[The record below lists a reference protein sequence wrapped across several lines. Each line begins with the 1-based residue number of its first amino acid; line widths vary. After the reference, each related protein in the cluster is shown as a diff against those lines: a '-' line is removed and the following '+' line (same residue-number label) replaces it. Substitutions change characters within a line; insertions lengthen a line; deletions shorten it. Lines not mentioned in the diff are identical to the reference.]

1 MRKRA
6 LVRTVT
12 AQVAIGVRRACELL
26 RLNRASWHDSHQ
38 GRDDTARRIRLRE
51 LAPARP
57 RFGYLHLPVM
67 LRREGWGGESEAGTP
82 HLSGRRAHGTAHAPP
97 KTGQSSVGH
106 APAPE
111 PGE

>member
-57 RFGYLHLPVM
+57 RFGYLRLHVM
-67 LRREGWGGESEAGTP
+67 LRREG
-82 HLSGRRAHGTAHAPP
+82 
-97 KTGQSSVGH
+97 
-106 APAPE
+106 
-111 PGE
+111 